1 MPREKTKNSFAFDC
15 ESAHEQLWGW
25 KTISSIS
32 TMFSD
37 ALGRSLEK
45 RELDLSKVR
54 QDMSLYISAHHDKR
68 ENKSLSLW
76 TGKKTASETSS
87 PITCCI
93 CNRHIYANNPF
104 LSLSHEYLLCQCCML
119 NNAVCTQLFMKS
131 AVYFCSRLP

>member
-1 MPREKTKNSFAFDC
+1 
-15 ESAHEQLWGW
+15 
-25 KTISSIS
+25 
-32 TMFSD
+32 MFSD

-54 QDMSLYISAHHDKR
+54 QDMSIYISAHHDKR
-68 ENKSLSLW
+68 ENKSFSLW
-76 TGKKTASETSS
+76 TGKKTASKTSS

-119 NNAVCTQLFMKS
+119 NKAVSTIHEVCCIFLLTFTLINTDVTGVAGFQDKS
-131 AVYFCSRLP
+131 Y